1 MQKLN
6 IEDLKE
12 IIDTLEKLITLV
24 ESASSGEFEEES
36 QYLLLDEQELLLK
49 LKQIHETENT
59 PRKRQGINNRV
70 E

>member
-6 IEDLKE
+6 IKDLKE

-24 ESASSGEFEEES
+24 ESTSSGKFEEES